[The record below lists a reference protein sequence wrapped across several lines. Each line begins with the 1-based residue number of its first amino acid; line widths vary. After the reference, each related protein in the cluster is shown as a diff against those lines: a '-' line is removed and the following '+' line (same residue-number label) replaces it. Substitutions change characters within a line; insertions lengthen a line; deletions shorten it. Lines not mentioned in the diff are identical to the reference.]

1 MDINYQLEEKIK
13 MIIDNRVPEQ
23 KFNDF
28 AVEFY
33 LLTKKI
39 MISLNKFLN
48 IREIRNPKIL
58 QIKNAGELVYL
69 SRDSY
74 RIREFLKAYGYDE
87 IPELTPQISYYVI
100 KRNKFTLEQN
110 WENIVEV
117 LKDYQYP
124 SRFMNMK
131 KIILTEEQKLLVKKE
146 VKERFAL
153 KDFEINNIVELL
165 KRLKTEDR
173 ELFEKFKAIF

>member
-1 MDINYQLEEKIK
+1 MDINYQLEEKIR
-13 MIIDNRVPEQ
+13 IIVDNRVPD
-23 KFNDF
+23 KIFNDF

-48 IREIRNPKIL
+48 IRGIRNPKIL
-58 QIKNAGELVYL
+58 QIKNAGELIYI

-74 RIREFLKAYGYDE
+74 RIREFLKSHDYDE
-87 IPELTPQISYYVI
+87 IPELNPQIAYYVI
-100 KRNKFTLEQN
+100 KRNKFTIEQN
-110 WENIVEV
+110 WENIIEV

-153 KDFEINNIVELL
+153 KDFEINSIVDLL
-165 KRLKTEDR
+165 KRLKAEDR